1 MNLEKAVQLRM
12 DTDGHGFTAFFA
24 GDMIHPEGEP
34 RSVINEVGTEICWR
48 RIRDRY
54 FCSLKAAL
62 RVSVLEESKRRPPP
76 ARKSTHFVLPSP
88 AWCRRI
94 WPQLMRMKNNFALP
108 AQRQ

>member
-62 RVSVLEESKRRPPP
+62 RVSGLEWPGATLEQPWP
-76 ARKSTHFVLPSP
+76 AEDIP
-88 AWCRRI
+88 A
-94 WPQLMRMKNNFALP
+94 F
-108 AQRQ
+108 